1 MVVMAHTMRAT
12 GRWKNLTFDELED
25 FVRRAREAGV
35 RNDEEVVAL
44 ISTSGKIKELEV
56 ELPD

>member
-1 MVVMAHTMRAT
+1 MAHTMRAT